1 MTGTELIAK
10 ILKQE
15 GIDMVTCF
23 PSNELIEALSK
34 EDIRPVMFRHE
45 RGAIMAA
52 DGFSRMND
60 RKKFGVALMQHQAGA
75 ENSVGAIAQA
85 FSDNVPILVLPGGNP
100 IERNNVSPNF
110 SAKDNYK
117 NIVKSVETIYTPT
130 QISDVMR
137 RAFHA
142 LKNGSPGPV
151 VVEMSIDICEKEVP
165 KESCNYYSPNISKNV
180 PSSSDIKD
188 AVKLILNSKN
198 PMIWAGAGVLNSGGT
213 NELKEL
219 AELIDIPVFTTME
232 GKSSIDERHYL
243 SLGAGS
249 GATTWPAHKWIQES
263 DLVLGIGTSLTI
275 NNYTQQMPEGKLVI
289 HNTISPYDVN
299 KDTPSE
305 LGLLGDSKLTM
316 LALIDEIKGVIGEK
330 GKKTNVSKKI
340 AEEKNKWMNEW
351 NPLLT
356 SEEKPLNTY
365 RVIHE
370 INNTINRENSVVTH
384 DAGAPRDSIVPFYI
398 ATTPHSYIGWG
409 KTTHLGFGIPLAIGA
424 KLASPDKFCLNFMGD
439 GAFGMSG
446 TDVET
451 AGRIS
456 APITTVLLNN
466 KGMATYPGGF
476 PLAQEKYGI
485 SHMVGDYAL
494 IAEGMG
500 AKGIKAEDPLELR
513 EALIKAMDYNNNG
526 KSVLIDVNSNM
537 EPKKSRF

>member
-1 MTGTELIAK
+1 
-10 ILKQE
+10 
-15 GIDMVTCF
+15 
-23 PSNELIEALSK
+23 
-34 EDIRPVMFRHE
+34 
-45 RGAIMAA
+45 
-52 DGFSRMND
+52 
-60 RKKFGVALMQHQAGA
+60 
-75 ENSVGAIAQA
+75 
-85 FSDNVPILVLPGGNP
+85 
-100 IERNNVSPNF
+100 
-110 SAKDNYK
+110 
-117 NIVKSVETIYTPT
+117 
-130 QISDVMR
+130 
-137 RAFHA
+137 
-142 LKNGSPGPV
+142 
-151 VVEMSIDICEKEVP
+151 MSIDICEKEVP

-513 EALIKAMDYNNNG
+513 LSLIH
-526 KSVLIDVNSNM
+526 I
-537 EPKKSRF
+537 

>member
-10 ILKQE
+10 ILKEE

-23 PSNELIEALSK
+23 PSNDLIEALSI

-75 ENSVGAIAQA
+75 ENSFGAIAQA
-85 FSDNVPILVLPGGNP
+85 FSDNVPILILPGGNP
-100 IERNNVSPNF
+100 IEINNVSPNF
-110 SAKDNYK
+110 SAKDNYN

-142 LKNGSPGPV
+142 LRNGPPGPV

-165 KESCNYYSPNISKNV
+165 KESCNYYSPKISKNV
-180 PSSSDIKD
+180 PSNGDIKD

-198 PMIWAGAGVLNSGGT
+198 PIIWAGAGVLNSGGT

-263 DLVLGIGTSLTI
+263 DLVFGIGTSLTK

-289 HNTISPYDVN
+289 HNTLSPYDMN

-305 LGLLGDSKLTM
+305 IGLLGDSRLTM
-316 LALIDEIKGVIGEK
+316 LALIDEIKGEIGEK
-330 GKKTNVSKKI
+330 GKKTNVSQKI
-340 AEEKNKWMNEW
+340 AEEKNKWMSEW
-351 NPLLT
+351 IPLLT
-356 SEEKPLNTY
+356 SNEKPLNIY
-365 RVIHE
+365 RIIHE
-370 INNTINRENSVVTH
+370 INNTIDRENSVVTH
-384 DAGAPRDSIVPFYI
+384 DAGAPRDSIVPFYT

-466 KGMATYPGGF
+466 KGMSTYPGGF
-476 PLAQEKYGI
+476 PIAQEKYGI
-485 SHMVGDYAL
+485 SHMGGDYAL

-500 AKGIKAEDPLELR
+500 AKGVKVENPSELG
-513 EALIKAMDYNNNG
+513 EALKKAMNYNDNG
-526 KSVLIDVNSNM
+526 KSVLIDVDTNM
-537 EPKKSRF
+537 EPKRSRF

>member
-142 LKNGSPGPV
+142 LKNGPPGPV

-198 PMIWAGAGVLNSGGT
+198 PMIWAGPGVLNSGGT

-263 DLVLGIGTSLTI
+263 DLVFGIGTSLTI

-485 SHMVGDYAL
+485 SHMIGDYAL

>member
-142 LKNGSPGPV
+142 LKNGPPGPV

-213 NELKEL
+213 SELKEL

-485 SHMVGDYAL
+485 SHMIGDYAL

>member
-142 LKNGSPGPV
+142 LRNGPPGPV

-198 PMIWAGAGVLNSGGT
+198 PMIWAGVGVLNSSGT

>member
-142 LKNGSPGPV
+142 LRNGPPGPV

-213 NELKEL
+213 NELREL

-485 SHMVGDYAL
+485 SHMIGDYAL

>member
-10 ILKQE
+10 ILKEE

-23 PSNELIEALSK
+23 PSNDLIEALSI

-75 ENSVGAIAQA
+75 ENSFGAIAQA
-85 FSDNVPILVLPGGNP
+85 FSDNVPILILPGGNP
-100 IERNNVSPNF
+100 IEINNVSPNF
-110 SAKDNYK
+110 SAKDNYN

-142 LKNGSPGPV
+142 LRNGPPGPV

-165 KESCNYYSPNISKNV
+165 KESCNYYSPKISKNV
-180 PSSSDIKD
+180 PSNGDIKD

-198 PMIWAGAGVLNSGGT
+198 PIIWAGAGVLNSGGT

-263 DLVLGIGTSLTI
+263 DLVFGIGTSLTK

-289 HNTISPYDVN
+289 HNTLSPYDMN

-305 LGLLGDSKLTM
+305 IGLLGDSRLTM
-316 LALIDEIKGVIGEK
+316 LALIDEIKGEIGEK
-330 GKKTNVSKKI
+330 GKKTNVSRKI
-340 AEEKNKWMNEW
+340 AEEKNKWMSEW
-351 NPLLT
+351 IPLLT
-356 SEEKPLNTY
+356 SNEKPLNIY
-365 RVIHE
+365 RIIHE
-370 INNTINRENSVVTH
+370 INNTIDRENSVVTH
-384 DAGAPRDSIVPFYI
+384 DAGAPRDSIVPFYT

-466 KGMATYPGGF
+466 KGMSTYPGGF
-476 PLAQEKYGI
+476 PIAQEKYGI
-485 SHMVGDYAL
+485 SHMGGDYAL

-500 AKGIKAEDPLELR
+500 AKGVKVENPSELG
-513 EALIKAMDYNNNG
+513 EALKKAMNYNNNG
-526 KSVLIDVNSNM
+526 KSVLIDVDTNM
-537 EPKKSRF
+537 EPKRSRF

>member
-10 ILKQE
+10 ILKEE

-23 PSNELIEALSK
+23 PSNDLIEALSI

-75 ENSVGAIAQA
+75 ENSFGAIAQA
-85 FSDNVPILVLPGGNP
+85 FSDNVPILILPGGNP
-100 IERNNVSPNF
+100 IEINNVSPNF
-110 SAKDNYK
+110 SAKDNYN

-142 LKNGSPGPV
+142 LRNGPPGPV

-165 KESCNYYSPNISKNV
+165 KESCNYYSPKISKNV
-180 PSSSDIKD
+180 PSNGDIKD

-198 PMIWAGAGVLNSGGT
+198 PIIWAGAGVLNSGGT

-263 DLVLGIGTSLTI
+263 DLVFGIGTSLTK

-289 HNTISPYDVN
+289 HNTLSPYDMN

-305 LGLLGDSKLTM
+305 IGLLGDSRLTM
-316 LALIDEIKGVIGEK
+316 LALIDEIKGEIGEK
-330 GKKTNVSKKI
+330 GKKTNVSRKI
-340 AEEKNKWMNEW
+340 AEEKNKWMSEW
-351 NPLLT
+351 IPLLT
-356 SEEKPLNTY
+356 SNEKPLNIY
-365 RVIHE
+365 RIIHE
-370 INNTINRENSVVTH
+370 INNTIDRENSVVTH
-384 DAGAPRDSIVPFYI
+384 DAGAPRDSIVPFYT

-439 GAFGMSG
+439 GAFGMSR

-466 KGMATYPGGF
+466 KGMSTYPGGF
-476 PLAQEKYGI
+476 PIAQEKYGI
-485 SHMVGDYAL
+485 SHMGGDYAL

-500 AKGIKAEDPLELR
+500 AKGVKVENPSELG
-513 EALIKAMDYNNNG
+513 EALKKAMNYNNNG
-526 KSVLIDVNSNM
+526 KSVLIDVDTNM
-537 EPKKSRF
+537 EPKRSRF

>member
-142 LKNGSPGPV
+142 LRNGPPGPV

-485 SHMVGDYAL
+485 SHMIGDYAL

>member
-142 LKNGSPGPV
+142 LRNGPPGPV

-165 KESCNYYSPNISKNV
+165 KESSNYYSPNISKNV

-316 LALIDEIKGVIGEK
+316 LALIYEIKGVIGEK

>member
-142 LKNGSPGPV
+142 LRNGPPGPV

-213 NELKEL
+213 NELREL

-263 DLVLGIGTSLTI
+263 DLVFGIGTSLTI

>member
-10 ILKQE
+10 ILKEE

-23 PSNELIEALSK
+23 PSNDLIEALSI

-75 ENSVGAIAQA
+75 ENSFGAIAQA
-85 FSDNVPILVLPGGNP
+85 FSDNVPILILPGGNP
-100 IERNNVSPNF
+100 IEINNVSPNF
-110 SAKDNYK
+110 SAKDNYN

-142 LKNGSPGPV
+142 LRNGPPGPV

-165 KESCNYYSPNISKNV
+165 KESCNYYSPKISKNV
-180 PSSSDIKD
+180 PSNGDIKD

-198 PMIWAGAGVLNSGGT
+198 PIIWAGAGVLNSGGT

-263 DLVLGIGTSLTI
+263 DLVFGIGTSLTK

-289 HNTISPYDVN
+289 HNTLSPYDMN

-305 LGLLGDSKLTM
+305 IGLLGDSRLTM
-316 LALIDEIKGVIGEK
+316 LALIDEIKGEIGEK
-330 GKKTNVSKKI
+330 GKKTNVSQKI
-340 AEEKNKWMNEW
+340 AEEKNKWMSEW
-351 NPLLT
+351 IPLLT
-356 SEEKPLNTY
+356 SNEKPLNIY
-365 RVIHE
+365 RIIHE
-370 INNTINRENSVVTH
+370 INNTIDRENSVVTH
-384 DAGAPRDSIVPFYI
+384 DAGAPRDSIVPFYT

-466 KGMATYPGGF
+466 KGMSTYPGGF
-476 PLAQEKYGI
+476 PIAQEKYGI
-485 SHMVGDYAL
+485 SHMGGDYAL

-500 AKGIKAEDPLELR
+500 AKGVKVENPSELG
-513 EALIKAMDYNNNG
+513 EALKKAMNYNNNG
-526 KSVLIDVNSNM
+526 KSVLIDVDTNM
-537 EPKKSRF
+537 EPKRSRF

>member
-142 LKNGSPGPV
+142 LRNGPPGPV

>member
-130 QISDVMR
+130 QISDVLR

-142 LKNGSPGPV
+142 LRNGPPGPV

-263 DLVLGIGTSLTI
+263 DLVFGIGTSLTI

>member
-10 ILKQE
+10 ILKEE

-23 PSNELIEALSK
+23 PSNDLIEALSI

-75 ENSVGAIAQA
+75 ENSFGAIAQA
-85 FSDNVPILVLPGGNP
+85 FSDNVPILILPGGNP
-100 IERNNVSPNF
+100 IEINNVSPNF
-110 SAKDNYK
+110 SAKDNYN

-142 LKNGSPGPV
+142 LRNGSPGPV

-165 KESCNYYSPNISKNV
+165 KESCNYYSPKISKNV
-180 PSSSDIKD
+180 PSNGDIKD

-198 PMIWAGAGVLNSGGT
+198 PIIWAGAGVLNSGGT

-263 DLVLGIGTSLTI
+263 DLVFGIGTSLTK

-289 HNTISPYDVN
+289 HNTLSPYDMN

-305 LGLLGDSKLTM
+305 IGLLGDSRLTM
-316 LALIDEIKGVIGEK
+316 LALIDEIKGEIGEK
-330 GKKTNVSKKI
+330 GKKTNVSQKI
-340 AEEKNKWMNEW
+340 AEEKNKWMSEW
-351 NPLLT
+351 IPLLT
-356 SEEKPLNTY
+356 SNEKPLNIY
-365 RVIHE
+365 IIIHE
-370 INNTINRENSVVTH
+370 INNTIDRENSVVTH
-384 DAGAPRDSIVPFYI
+384 DAGAPRDSIVPFYT

-466 KGMATYPGGF
+466 KGMSTYPGGF
-476 PLAQEKYGI
+476 PIAQEKYGI
-485 SHMVGDYAL
+485 SHMGGDYAL

-500 AKGIKAEDPLELR
+500 AKGVKVENPSELG
-513 EALIKAMDYNNNG
+513 EALKKAMNYNNNG
-526 KSVLIDVNSNM
+526 KSVLIDVDTNM
-537 EPKKSRF
+537 EPKRSRF

>member
-142 LKNGSPGPV
+142 LKNGPPGPV

-188 AVKLILNSKN
+188 AVKFI
-198 PMIWAGAGVLNSGGT
+198 
-213 NELKEL
+213 
-219 AELIDIPVFTTME
+219 
-232 GKSSIDERHYL
+232 
-243 SLGAGS
+243 
-249 GATTWPAHKWIQES
+249 
-263 DLVLGIGTSLTI
+263 
-275 NNYTQQMPEGKLVI
+275 
-289 HNTISPYDVN
+289 
-299 KDTPSE
+299 
-305 LGLLGDSKLTM
+305 
-316 LALIDEIKGVIGEK
+316 
-330 GKKTNVSKKI
+330 
-340 AEEKNKWMNEW
+340 
-351 NPLLT
+351 
-356 SEEKPLNTY
+356 
-365 RVIHE
+365 
-370 INNTINRENSVVTH
+370 
-384 DAGAPRDSIVPFYI
+384 
-398 ATTPHSYIGWG
+398 
-409 KTTHLGFGIPLAIGA
+409 
-424 KLASPDKFCLNFMGD
+424 
-439 GAFGMSG
+439 
-446 TDVET
+446 
-451 AGRIS
+451 
-456 APITTVLLNN
+456 
-466 KGMATYPGGF
+466 
-476 PLAQEKYGI
+476 
-485 SHMVGDYAL
+485 
-494 IAEGMG
+494 
-500 AKGIKAEDPLELR
+500 
-513 EALIKAMDYNNNG
+513 
-526 KSVLIDVNSNM
+526 
-537 EPKKSRF
+537 

>member
-142 LKNGSPGPV
+142 LRNGPPGPV

-513 EALIKAMDYNNNG
+513 EALIKAIDYNNNG

>member
-142 LKNGSPGPV
+142 LKNGPPGPV

-213 NELKEL
+213 NELREL

>member
-142 LKNGSPGPV
+142 LRNGPPGPV

-198 PMIWAGAGVLNSGGT
+198 PMIWAGVGVLNSSGT

-365 RVIHE
+365 RVILE

>member
-142 LKNGSPGPV
+142 LRNGPPGPV

-316 LALIDEIKGVIGEK
+316 LALIYEIKGVIGEK

>member
-142 LKNGSPGPV
+142 LRNGPPGPV

-213 NELKEL
+213 NELREL

>member
-142 LKNGSPGPV
+142 LRNGPPGPV

-213 NELKEL
+213 NELREL

-263 DLVLGIGTSLTI
+263 DLVFGIGTSLTI

-424 KLASPDKFCLNFMGD
+424 KLASPDKFCPNFMGD

>member
-142 LKNGSPGPV
+142 LKNGPPGPV

>member
-142 LKNGSPGPV
+142 LKNGPPGPV

-213 NELKEL
+213 NELREL

-263 DLVLGIGTSLTI
+263 DLVFGIGTSLTI

>member
-142 LKNGSPGPV
+142 LKNGPPGPV

-263 DLVLGIGTSLTI
+263 DLVFGIGTSLTI
-275 NNYTQQMPEGKLVI
+275 NNYTQQIPEGKLVI

>member
-142 LKNGSPGPV
+142 LRNGPPGPV

-263 DLVLGIGTSLTI
+263 DLVFGIGTSLTI

>member
-142 LKNGSPGPV
+142 LKNGPPGPV

-213 NELKEL
+213 NELREL

-232 GKSSIDERHYL
+232 GKSSIDERHHL

-263 DLVLGIGTSLTI
+263 DLVFGIGTSLTI

>member
-142 LKNGSPGPV
+142 LRNGPPGPV

-165 KESCNYYSPNISKNV
+165 KESCNDYSPNISKNV

-213 NELKEL
+213 NELREL

-263 DLVLGIGTSLTI
+263 DLVFGIGTSLTI

-365 RVIHE
+365 TVINE

>member
-142 LKNGSPGPV
+142 LRNGPPGPV

-275 NNYTQQMPEGKLVI
+275 NNYTQQMPEGKVVI

-370 INNTINRENSVVTH
+370 INSTINRENSVVTH

-485 SHMVGDYAL
+485 SHMIGDYAL